1 MQKFRFGVLH
11 RAKVAGLVLSLGLLG
26 CGKKTGETAGAVAP
40 AAEGEAPPP
49 PGGNLFKAST
59 FEDGKSLPWMSVFSA
74 PAEGESVVRDGAYC
88 LDVKAAGTN
97 RWDVQFRH
105 REMVLQQG
113 HEYTLQFR
121 AWASADTKAYP
132 KVGMSGPPYEESFGQ
147 LITLTPVPQ
156 VYQAKFKHTG
166 ADDPTAEF
174 AMHVGG
180 GLARAKVPFSV
191 CVDDIYLSDEQYT
204 PPPKV
209 EEQALPAVRVNQQG
223 YLPKRAK
230 FATVVNTASQ
240 PLTWELLDAA
250 GAVLASGQTV
260 VKGEDASSGDNVHWV
275 DFTSYQTPGKGLVL
289 KVGND
294 KSDPFEIGANI
305 YDQLRYDALAY
316 FYHTRSGIELKM
328 PYAREERW
336 ARPAGHPEEKVTCAP
351 EAALEKAGWPKGSSC
366 TYTLDVTGGW
376 YDAGDHGKY
385 VVNGG
390 ISVWTL
396 MNQYER
402 AKNLKG
408 DVNALGDRKLN
419 IPESGNGV
427 PDILDEARWQM
438 QFMLAMQVPDGQPL
452 AGMVHHKMHDAAWTA
467 LGLAPHED
475 TNKRFLRP
483 PSTAATLNV
492 AATGAQCARI
502 WKGVDAKFSKQC
514 LTAAEKAWAAAEKN
528 PELYAPADS
537 ADGGGPYD
545 DKYLKDDFYWA
556 AAELYITTGKKAYKD
571 ALEASSHNKK
581 LKDDLE
587 TESIMNWADTAALGA
602 ISLAVVPS
610 GLGKSERDAQRAR
623 LVAIADSYLA
633 NIAASGYRTPL
644 KPKGEGYP
652 WGSNSFVINN
662 MMILALAHDFTGED
676 KYLDGVVEGMDYL
689 LGRNAM
695 GKSYVTGYGER
706 PLENPHHRFW
716 AKQVNDKYPSAPPGI
731 VSGGPNSGLQDP
743 YVKAAGLK
751 GCKPAK
757 CFVDHIE
764 AWSTNEITINWNAPF
779 AWVADFLAEKGN
791 K

>member
-1 MQKFRFGVLH
+1 MQKFLKFGVSG
-11 RAKVAGLVLSLGLLG
+11 VAPVIGAVLCMSLVG
-26 CGKKTGETAGAVAP
+26 CGKKQVATEGP
-40 AAEGEAPPP
+40 AAPVAAGEVPPP

-59 FEDGKSLPWMSVFSA
+59 FDDGKSLPWMSIFSA
-74 PAEGESVVRDGAYC
+74 PAEGESLVRDGAYC
-88 LDVKAAGTN
+88 LDIRAAGTN

-105 REMVLQQG
+105 REMTLQQG

-121 AWASADTKAYP
+121 AWATGETKAYP

-147 LITLTPVPQ
+147 LISLTTVPQ

-174 AMHVGG
+174 AMHIGG
-180 GLARAKVPFSV
+180 GLARAKLPFSV
-191 CVDDIYLSDEQYT
+191 CVDDIYLTDEQYT
-204 PPPKV
+204 PPPK
-209 EEQALPAVRVNQQG
+209 EDEIALPGVRVNQQG

-230 FATVVNTASQ
+230 FATVVTDADQ
-240 PLTWELLDAA
+240 PLTWELVDAA
-250 GAVLASGQTV
+250 GAVLASGQTT
-260 VKGEDASSGDNVHWV
+260 VKGEDVSSGDKLHWI
-275 DFTSYQTPGKGLVL
+275 DFSSYQTPGKGLVL
-289 KVGND
+289 KVGNE
-294 KSDPFEIGANI
+294 KSDPFEISANI
-305 YDQLRYDALAY
+305 YDQLRYDALAF
-316 FYHTRSGIELKM
+316 FYHQRSGIEIKM

-336 ARPAGHPEEKVTCAP
+336 ARPAGHPEDKATCAP
-351 EAALEKAGWPKGSSC
+351 EAVLDKAGWPKGSAC
-366 TYTLDVTGGW
+366 TYTLDVSKGW

-402 AKNLKG
+402 AKHLKG
-408 DVNALGDRKLN
+408 DEKALADRKLN

-438 QFMLAMQVPDGQPL
+438 EFMLAMQVPDGQPL

-475 TNKRFLRP
+475 TQKRFLRP

-492 AATGAQCARI
+492 AATAAQCARI
-502 WKGVDAKFSKQC
+502 WKGIDAKFSKQC

-528 PELYAPADS
+528 PELYAPVDTN
-537 ADGGGPYD
+537 DGGGPYD
-545 DKYLKDDFYWA
+545 DNQVKDDFYWA

-571 ALEASSHNKK
+571 YIEASEYNKK
-581 LKDDLE
+581 FKAEGD
-587 TESIMNWADTAALGA
+587 TESLMSWADTDALGV
-602 ISLAVVPS
+602 ISLATVPS
-610 GLGKSERDAQRAR
+610 GLGKSEREAQKAR
-623 LVAIADSYLA
+623 LVAVADKYLA
-633 NIAASGYRTPL
+633 HTAAGYRLPF
-644 KPKGEGYP
+644 KAKGDGYP
-652 WGSNSFVINN
+652 WGSNSFVVNN
-662 MMILALAHDFTGED
+662 MMVLGLAYDFTNDE

-751 GCKPAK
+751 GCKPQK
-757 CFVDHIE
+757 CFIDHIE
-764 AWSTNEITINWNAPF
+764 AWSANEITINWNAPF
-779 AWVADFLAEKGN
+779 AWVAGFLAENGN